1 MKKILTAVAGMILAT
16 TALFAQERKPVIGL
30 TEITYAKDFQ
40 VISKGWDRIIKRDSS
55 GHITTDIPAEKFPK
69 IESVSSQIRAA
80 FSAAIVNAKRFAVI
94 ERTAAE
100 LDKIRQENLETNG
113 ELISN
118 TPLDFLLTGQIVEY
132 EAIREEA
139 GFFSLASIEKKFKLG
154 VSVKFTDVQSGRI
167 VISETFTKE
176 VKGENVSPN
185 DCAQA
190 LANELI
196 AKIIT
201 NLYPPTVL
209 SVNSKNNVVQIP
221 NASYKQGDVVE
232 VYSIGEPIID
242 PYTGQNMGY
251 EEEFVAYVVVFEING
266 GVAKAAPDPKGEYAK
281 ADIQKG
287 QRVRSKINQKKNVIE
302 NDSKAIKNMKKAG
315 IIK

>member
-1 MKKILTAVAGMILAT
+1 MKKIIASLAALVAVASLA
-16 TALFAQERKPVIGL
+16 FGQERKPVIGL
-30 TEITYAKDFQ
+30 TEISYDKNFQ
-40 VISKGWDRIIKRDSS
+40 VMESGWDRIVKRDSS
-55 GHITTDIPAEKFPK
+55 GRVTRTIPAEDYPK
-69 IESVSSQIRAA
+69 ISAVAPQVRAA
-80 FSAAIVNAKRFAVI
+80 FSSAIVNSKRFAVI
-94 ERTAAE
+94 ERTAEE
-100 LDKIRQENLETNG
+100 LDKIRQENIETSG

-132 EAIREEA
+132 SAVRSEA
-139 GFFSLASIEKKFKLG
+139 GLFSLADVKKTFRLG

-176 VKGENVSPN
+176 VEAENATPN

-196 AKIIT
+196 SKIIT

-221 NASYKQGDVVE
+221 NASYNQGDVVE
-232 VYSIGEPIID
+232 VYAVGEPIVD

-251 EEEFVAYVVVFEING
+251 EEEFVAYVVVYEING
-266 GVAKAAPDPKGEYAK
+266 SIAKAAPDPKGPYAS
-281 ADIQKG
+281 AAIEKG
-287 QRVRSKINQKKNVIE
+287 QMVRAKMNAKKNVIE
-302 NDSKAIKNMKKAG
+302 TDKKAIKNMKKAG